1 MRCANC
7 GTNSHSTNIFCA
19 KCAGECETVTAR
31 FADDLSQI
39 HSIGPRAALL
49 LAFYVAKLWLARP
62 LTIILMVLLAA
73 APARAQQATLSGTVQ
88 SGGLSPVPVSGA
100 SVTLYA
106 VGTNYG
112 SNPTPLGS
120 ATTDSSGNFTVQYT
134 RPGPGGFVVYLV
146 ALGGNAGSG
155 SNTAIGLMGLDLVP
169 SLTQTPMQNERDNI
183 SSRDTPAPQAP
194 VTINELTTVAAET
207 ALAQFSDPT
216 GQLIGTPSGNVTGFD
231 NAVNQ
236 AEENLVNTSTGLPAI
251 FWPTSCT
258 GVSPPVNCDGLERL
272 DTIANILAA
281 CVESNGPQS
290 SACSTLLSDTG
301 SVGGTT
307 LQAAHSMAT
316 NPVMNVAALYKIQTA
331 SPPFTPYLKAKPDG
345 WEIAL
350 NFAPGNARLDGTF
363 FLAIDAGGNV
373 WVPNFKGNSVTEL
386 NPSGGL
392 TATFAPNG
400 AAFDGSDDVAIDADG
415 NVWVTNQLGN
425 SVTELNSQGRLVNDF
440 APSGAK
446 FNHPFNLAIDA
457 IGNVWVGNRSGN
469 SVTELNSNGD
479 LVGHFAPA
487 GANFNVL
494 QGVAIDAD
502 RNVWVANANDNSVV
516 ELNSSGK
523 LVKRFT
529 TSGANFQVPV
539 DVAIDAVGD
548 VWATNNSGNSASELL
563 AGCSPATCTG
573 HNFAPKGANFNSP
586 AEVAIDAAGNIWVTN
601 NSGQGSGS
609 VTELDSGGDLRGN
622 YAPSGAGFN
631 VPTGI
636 VIDAAGNV
644 WVANGLGDSVAEI
657 VGAARPVLTP
667 LVACLAQVP
676 PHAVCLAGGPAS
688 PTATPTSTATATPSP
703 GGTPTA
709 TPTPTSTPTPVDA
722 KLKISPA
729 SLKFKATAVDS
740 VSKSKEVTIKND
752 SSKSSG
758 VTVMIEG
765 ETAAP
770 PFAVASQCVTSLAP
784 GKSCKVSVT
793 FDPTD
798 TSEQTGQLII
808 NDDDAGP
815 PQTVQLSGTGKTAK

>member
-7 GTNSHSTNIFCA
+7 GTRSPST
-19 KCAGECETVTAR
+19 
-31 FADDLSQI
+31 
-39 HSIGPRAALL
+39 
-49 LAFYVAKLWLARP
+49 KLWLACP
-62 LTIILMVLLAA
+62 LLIILTLLLAA

-88 SGGLSPVPVSGA
+88 SGELSPVPVSGA

-106 VGTNYG
+106 VGTYYG

-134 RPGPGGFVVYLV
+134 RPGPGAFVVYLV
-146 ALGGNAGSG
+146 ALGGDAGSG
-155 SNTAIGLMGLDLVP
+155 SNTAIGLMGLDLIP
-169 SLTQTPMQNERDNI
+169 SLTPTAMQNERDDF
-183 SSRDTPAPQAP
+183 SPGDTPAPQAP

-207 ALAQFSDPT
+207 ALAQFTDST
-216 GQLIGTPSGNVTGFD
+216 GAVIGTPSGNTTGFD
-231 NAVNQ
+231 NAINQ
-236 AEENLVNTSTGLPAI
+236 AQANLVNTSTGLPAS

-258 GVSPPVNCDGLERL
+258 GASPPVNCDGLERL

-307 LQAAHSMAT
+307 LAAAHSMAT
-316 NPVMNVAALYKIQTA
+316 NPVMNVGALYKIQAA

-350 NFAPGNARLDGTF
+350 NFAPGNAGFNGTF

-373 WVPNFKGNSVTEL
+373 WVPNFEGNSVTEL

-392 TATFAPNG
+392 IATFFPNG
-400 AAFDGSDDVAIDADG
+400 AALDGADDIAIDADG

-425 SVTELNSQGRLVNDF
+425 SVTELNSHGLLINNF

-479 LVGHFAPA
+479 LVGHFAPS
-487 GANFNVL
+487 GADFNVL
-494 QGVAIDAD
+494 EGVAIDAD
-502 RNVWVANANDNSVV
+502 GNVWLGNTNDDSVV
-516 ELNSSGK
+516 ELNSSGE

-529 TSGANFQVPV
+529 TSGANFQLPV

-548 VWATNNSGNSASELL
+548 VWATNNFSNSVSELL
-563 AGCSPATCTG
+563 AGCSASKCTG
-573 HNFAPKGANFNSP
+573 HNFFPKGSNFDSP
-586 AEVAIDAAGNIWVTN
+586 AEMAIDAAGNIWVTN
-601 NSGQGSGS
+601 GSGS
-609 VTELDSGGDLRGN
+609 VTELNSSGGLGGN
-622 YAPSGAGFN
+622 FAPSGAGFDD
-631 VPTGI
+631 PTGI
-636 VIDAAGNV
+636 AIDAAGNV
-644 WVANGLGDSVAEI
+644 WVANGLGNSVTEI

-667 LVACLAQVP
+667 LVACLTQMP
-676 PHAVCLAGGPAS
+676 PQAVCLAGGPAS
-688 PTATPTSTATATPSP
+688 PTATPTSTPTATPSP

-722 KLKISPA
+722 KLKISPT
-729 SLKFKATAVDS
+729 SLKFKSTAVNS
-740 VSKSKEVTIKND
+740 VSKSKEVTIKNE

-758 VTVMIEG
+758 ITVMIESD
-765 ETAAP
+765 TAAP
-770 PFAVASQCVTSLAP
+770 PFAVAVPCATSLAP

-793 FDPTD
+793 FSPTD
-798 TSEQTGQLII
+798 TSEQTGELTIS
-808 NDDDAGP
+808 DDATGA